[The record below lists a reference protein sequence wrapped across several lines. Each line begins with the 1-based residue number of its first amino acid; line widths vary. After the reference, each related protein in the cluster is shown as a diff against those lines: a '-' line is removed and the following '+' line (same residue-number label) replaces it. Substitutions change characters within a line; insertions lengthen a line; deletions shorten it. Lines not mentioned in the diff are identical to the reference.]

1 VAQKAFPRMHSGALM
16 RRIFALLPLLWL
28 VVGICARADSTPQP
42 KVPIPESGYISA
54 HEYANAY
61 FGFTI
66 QLPKSGNFQI
76 RDFSQKNNTRVQHYL
91 LSQSST
97 QKDFV
102 EWSITATQV
111 FKDPDQ
117 EAEKAVMFRDAPK
130 QDGPQ
135 ALSIGRHLFW
145 KSDTEKTDT
154 KPKLYQMR
162 YATGIGGFVL
172 QFSVYSYSGKL
183 KEELRQNIESIKFF
197 DPANIKQELAKDAQP
212 YLPEAAL
219 WWLTNAPQLDLAKLD
234 TGTLFGTKYVNSSLG
249 FSYVFPNAW
258 RIAVGDP
265 SDPKREHQAASGSLN
280 TPQSFSEQ
288 CIRVLASAVQSSA
301 DGQSGFSPRIVIA
314 AADPACYAP
323 GEKYPE
329 SALDRTGLQ
338 VFGASLIRAFAGS
351 PLMGR
356 TAKTMR
362 AAEIGNHLF
371 FEIPSST
378 SAPIV
383 GSALR
388 RKIHMLFVLTNIQNY
403 WVIWLLESD
412 TESELG
418 NLVKTSISFDSGSRP
433 GK

>member
-1 VAQKAFPRMHSGALM
+1 M
-16 RRIFALLPLLWL
+16 RRIFASLPLLWL
-28 VVGICARADSTPQP
+28 AFAICARADSTPQP
-42 KVPIPESGYISA
+42 KVPIPESGYLSA
-54 HEYANAY
+54 REYTNAY

-76 RDFSQKNNTRVQHYL
+76 RDFSQKNNTRIQHYL
-91 LSQSST
+91 LSQSSA

-145 KSDTEKTDT
+145 KSETEKTDT
-154 KPKLYQMR
+154 KPKLYQTR
-162 YATGIGGFVL
+162 YATGLGGFVL
-172 QFSVYSYSGKL
+172 QFSIYSYSGKL
-183 KEELRQNIESIKFF
+183 KDELIQNIESMKFF

-212 YLPEAAL
+212 YLPEAAR

-249 FSYVFPNAW
+249 FSYSFPNAW

-265 SDPKREHQAASGSLN
+265 GDPRSDRTARSAPSS
-280 TPQSFSEQ
+280 TPQNLSEE
-288 CIRVLASAVQSSA
+288 CIRVLASAVQNSG

-323 GEKYPE
+323 GEKYPA
-329 SALDRTGLQ
+329 SAGDRTELQ

-356 TAKTMR
+356 
-362 AAEIGNHLF
+362 AANTVRTGEIGNHLF

-383 GSALR
+383 GSGLR
-388 RKIHMLFVLTNIQNY
+388 RKIHMLFVLTTIRNY

-412 TESELG
+412 SESELG
-418 NLVKTSISFDSGSRP
+418 NLVKTSISFDSGSRL

>member
-1 VAQKAFPRMHSGALM
+1 M
-16 RRIFALLPLLWL
+16 RRIFALLPLLWIA
-28 VVGICARADSTPQP
+28 VAICTQADSTPQP
-42 KVPIPESGYISA
+42 KVPIPESGYLSA
-54 HEYANAY
+54 HEYTNAF

-66 QLPKSGNFQI
+66 QLPRSGNFQI
-76 RDFSQKNNTRVQHYL
+76 RDFSQKNNTRIQHYL
-91 LSQSST
+91 LSESSS
-97 QKDFV
+97 QKNFT

-145 KSDTEKTDT
+145 KSELDRRDT
-154 KPKLYQMR
+154 KPKLYQIR
-162 YATGIGGFVL
+162 YATGIGGFVI
-172 QFSVYSYSGKL
+172 QFSIYSYSGKL
-183 KEELRQNIESIKFF
+183 KDELVQNIEAMKFF
-197 DPANIKQELAKDAQP
+197 DPANVKQELAKDAQP
-212 YLPEAAL
+212 YLPEAAR

-234 TGTLFGTKYVNSSLG
+234 PGTLFGTKYVNSSLG
-249 FSYVFPNAW
+249 FSYSFPNAW
-258 RIAVGDP
+258 RVAVGDP
-265 SDPKREHQAASGSLN
+265 RDPASSRGVGSAVSN
-280 TPQSFSEQ
+280 TPQAFSEE
-288 CIRVLASAVQSSA
+288 CIRVLASAVQNSG
-301 DGQSGFSPRIVIA
+301 DGQSGFNPRIVIA
-314 AADPACYAP
+314 VADPACYAP

-329 SALDRTGLQ
+329 SASDRTGLQ

-356 TAKTMR
+356 TANTVR

-371 FEIPSST
+371 FQIPSYASV
-378 SAPIV
+378 PVI

-388 RKIHMLFVLTNIQNY
+388 RKIHMLFVLTNVQNY

-418 NLVKTSISFDSGSRP
+418 KLLKTSISFDSTPPRNTMP
-433 GK
+433 

>member
-1 VAQKAFPRMHSGALM
+1 M
-16 RRIFALLPLLWL
+16 RRIFALLPLLWFAT
-28 VVGICARADSTPQP
+28 VICACTDSAPQP
-42 KVPIPESGYISA
+42 KVPIPESGYLSA
-54 HEYANAY
+54 HEYTNVF

-76 RDFSQKNNTRVQHYL
+76 RDFSQKNNTRIQHYL
-91 LSQSST
+91 LSESST

-102 EWSITATQV
+102 QWNITATQV

-117 EAEKAVMFRDAPK
+117 EAEKAVMFRDMAK

-135 ALSIGRHLFW
+135 ALSIGRHFFW
-145 KSDTEKTDT
+145 KSEAEKTDV

-162 YATGIGGFVL
+162 YATGIRGYVL

-197 DPANIKQELAKDAQP
+197 DPASVKQELAKDAQP
-212 YLPEAAL
+212 YLPEAAR
-219 WWLTNAPQLDLAKLD
+219 WWLTNAPQLDLARLD
-234 TGTLFGTKYVNSSLG
+234 NGMLSGTTYVNSTLG
-249 FSYVFPNAW
+249 FSYSFPNAW
-258 RIAVGDP
+258 RIAIGDP
-265 SDPKREHQAASGSLN
+265 SDPKRQHGTPSASMGA
-280 TPQSFSEQ
+280 PQNFSEE
-288 CIRVLASAVQSSA
+288 CIRVLASAVQNYG

-323 GEKYPE
+323 GEKFPE
-329 SALDRTGLQ
+329 SALDRTALQ
-338 VFGASLIRAFAGS
+338 SFGAVLIRAFAGS

-356 TAKTMR
+356 TANTVR
-362 AAEIGNHLF
+362 AAEIGSHLF
-371 FEIPSST
+371 FQIPSST
-378 SAPIV
+378 SAPIA

-418 NLVKTSISFDSGSRP
+418 NLLKTSISFDSAPRRNTMP
-433 GK
+433 

>member
-1 VAQKAFPRMHSGALM
+1 M
-16 RRIFALLPLLWL
+16 RRIFALLSLPWFLLEI
-28 VVGICARADSTPQP
+28 GARADSTPQP
-42 KVPIPESGYISA
+42 KVPIPESGYLSA
-54 HEYANAY
+54 HEYTNAY

-66 QLPKSGNFQI
+66 QLPKSGTFQI
-76 RDFSQKNNTRVQHYL
+76 RDFSQKNNTRIQHFL
-91 LSQSST
+91 LSQSSAK
-97 QKDFV
+97 KDFV

-117 EAEKAVMFRDAPK
+117 EAEKAVIFRDALK

-135 ALSIGRHLFW
+135 ALSIGRRLFW
-145 KSDTEKTDT
+145 KSETEKTDT

-172 QFSVYSYSGKL
+172 QFSVYSYSAKL

-197 DPANIKQELAKDAQP
+197 DPANIQQELAKDAQP
-212 YLPEAAL
+212 YLPEAAR

-234 TGTLFGTKYVNSSLG
+234 TGTLFGTKYVNPSLG
-249 FSYVFPNAW
+249 FSYSFPNAW
-258 RIAVGDP
+258 RIALGDP
-265 SDPKREHQAASGSLN
+265 GDPKSHLDAHSEPLGARQG
-280 TPQSFSEQ
+280 FSAE
-288 CIRVLASAVQSSA
+288 CIRVLASAVQDSG
-301 DGQSGFSPRIVIA
+301 DGKSGFNPRIVIA
-314 AADPACYAP
+314 AADPACYVP
-323 GEKYPE
+323 GEKFPE
-329 SALDRTGLQ
+329 STLDRTALQ
-338 VFGASLIRAFAGS
+338 SFGADLIRTFAGS

-356 TAKTMR
+356 TANAVR

-388 RKIHMLFVLTNIQNY
+388 RKIHMLFVLTTIRNC

-418 NLVKTSISFDSGSRP
+418 NRVKTSISFDSGSRP

>member
-1 VAQKAFPRMHSGALM
+1 M

-28 VVGICARADSTPQP
+28 AFGICAHADSTPQP
-42 KVPIPESGYISA
+42 KVPIPESGYLSA
-54 HEYANAY
+54 HEYTNAY

-66 QLPKSGNFQI
+66 QLPKSGNFQV
-76 RDFSQKNNTRVQHYL
+76 RDFSEKNNTRIQHYL
-91 LSQSST
+91 LSQSSS

-111 FKDPDQ
+111 FKDPDMA
-117 EAEKAVMFRDAPK
+117 AEKAVIFRDMPK

-145 KSDTEKTDT
+145 KSEAEKTDV
-154 KPKLYQMR
+154 KPKLYQLR
-162 YATGIGGFVL
+162 YATGIGGFVV
-172 QFSVYSYSGKL
+172 QFSVYSYSGRL
-183 KEELRQNIESIKFF
+183 KEELRQNIESMKFF
-197 DPANIKQELAKDAQP
+197 PPADLKQELAKNAQP
-212 YLPEAAL
+212 YLPEAAR
-219 WWLTNAPQLDLAKLD
+219 WWLTNAPQLQLAGLD
-234 TGTLFGTKYVNSSLG
+234 TGTLFGTKYVNSDLG
-249 FSYVFPNAW
+249 FSYLFPNAW

-265 SDPKREHQAASGSLN
+265 SDAKGQHEAAPASAGKL
-280 TPQSFSEQ
+280 SEQ
-288 CIRVLASAVQSSA
+288 CIRVLASAAQNSG
-301 DGQSGFSPRIVIA
+301 DGQSGFNPRIVIA

-329 SALDRTGLQ
+329 SELDHTGLQ

-356 TAKTMR
+356 TANTVR

-378 SAPIV
+378 SAPII

-388 RKIHMLFVLTNIQNY
+388 RKIHMLFVLTEIKNY

-418 NLVKTSISFDSGSRP
+418 SLLKTSISFDPSQTHGTMR
-433 GK
+433 